1 MFIDT
6 INRDDIKSQVLDA
19 IINFA
24 STSGLSTIAEG
35 VETQDQV
42 SYLATKGVF
51 NIQGYV
57 FAKSMPAEEM
67 LTWQQTENHNLD

>member
-1 MFIDT
+1 MFVDT

-24 STSGLSTIAEG
+24 NTSSLSTIAEG
-35 VETQDQV
+35 VEHQQQV
-42 SYLATKGVF
+42 DYLASKGVF

-57 FAKSMPAEEM
+57 FAKPMSVEDM
-67 LTWQQTENHNLD
+67 LSWQQKRDT